1 MKSFEKIIGY
11 ESVKNELYQ
20 IIDMFKNK
28 EMYVNMGA
36 RTLNGVLIYGRPG
49 LGKTMLA
56 EALIAECG
64 IKAYTIRNNKNEREL
79 IREINMVFTEALNKE
94 KCIIFFDDLDKFSES
109 SDNDVDDRI
118 FVTVQANIDSAK
130 DKDVLII
137 ATVNNYR
144 KLPDSLK
151 RSGRFDRK
159 IGLDRPTN
167 EEASKIIE
175 YYLKKKKV
183 DANLNYEDVGK
194 MINYTSCAD
203 LETILNESA
212 ILSAYARKE
221 FIDINDIAKAYLK
234 YHYEIL
240 DESCECSEEV
250 IASTSVHE
258 AGHAVIAEALKYG
271 CVGFLSVQQTGRNN
285 MSGFTHLCEVINEA
299 PENILIALGGKVA
312 VELFYNGRCAMGCSS
327 DLKKALDLIQREI
340 TVSGTNGVGMLYF
353 DIPYKVSDSMMAR
366 VEIAIQSEMERYL
379 YIAKEILLKNK
390 EFVLNLAEEL
400 KKKNTL
406 LYSDIQRVRSSVQ
419 VIDLNI

>member
-212 ILSAYARKE
+212 VLSAYARKE

-234 YHYEIL
+234 YNYEIL
-240 DESCECSEEV
+240 DESYKCSEEV

-258 AGHAVIAEALKYG
+258 AGHAVIAEALKNG

>member
-36 RTLNGVLIYGRPG
+36 RTPHGVLIYGRPG

-212 ILSAYARKE
+212 VLSAYARKE

-234 YHYEIL
+234 YNYEIL
-240 DESCECSEEV
+240 DESYKCSEEV

-258 AGHAVIAEALKYG
+258 AGHAVIAEALKNG

-327 DLKKALDLIQREI
+327 DLKKAIDLIQREI
-340 TVSGTNGVGMLYF
+340 TASGTNGVGMLYF
-353 DIPYKVSDSMMAR
+353 NILDKVSDSMMAR